1 MECAAAG
8 WEIAKVKIRMAT
20 PGSKEPGGF
29 VMRVRYTQ
37 QSLEK
42 LADGRETRDVKLRR
56 PALSILSVLYLV
68 GAPVGLFAR
77 PDEPKQFDPK
87 LFQELRWRLTGP
99 SRGGRALAV
108 AGVRG
113 QPEVFY
119 FGSVGGGVWK
129 TNDAGR
135 TWKPIFDSQ
144 PIASIGAIAVANQRS
159 ASTFALHHL
168 SSKRLR
174 P

>member
-42 LADGRETRDVKLRR
+42 LADGRETRDVKLPP
-56 PALSILSVLYLV
+56 PAFSILSALYLV

-119 FGSVGGGVWK
+119 FRRLGGGRWEEK
-129 TNDAGR
+129 EPRRTRQPALASQTNP
-135 TWKPIFDSQ
+135 TI
-144 PIASIGAIAVANQRS
+144 
-159 ASTFALHHL
+159 STIPTA
-168 SSKRLR
+168 
-174 P
+174 PADTNY

>member
-56 PALSILSVLYLV
+56 PVLSILSVLYLV

-77 PDEPKQFDPK
+77 PEEPKQFDPK

-119 FGSVGGGVWK
+119 FGSV
-129 TNDAGR
+129 TEAFGR
-135 TWKPIFDSQ
+135 RMMPGEPGSRS
-144 PIASIGAIAVANQRS
+144 SIHNR
-159 ASTFALHHL
+159 LHRFEQ
-168 SSKRLR
+168 SRLR
-174 P
+174 PRMRT